1 MSLRVAGDAKNSED
15 RVSIVSQF
23 IRVTKRRS
31 GKVRHF
37 FFADTDLRHSKNHPS
52 TRTNAC
58 LALSIAYPM
67 MMIRSLLP
75 PAILLLPLLATDALL
90 SVTPPVA
97 RNRLRFSLSAS
108 PSSSSAAAS
117 TDAAAT
123 DAAAAKA
130 VKAALEA
137 SRKYG
142 STSPEARVAWD
153 VVEEINASDNRYE
166 NCTREVSST
175 KTARWRCQV
184 AEVEKAAR
192 FSQSEWKII

>member
-1 MSLRVAGDAKNSED
+1 
-15 RVSIVSQF
+15 
-23 IRVTKRRS
+23 
-31 GKVRHF
+31 
-37 FFADTDLRHSKNHPS
+37 
-52 TRTNAC
+52 
-58 LALSIAYPM
+58 

-97 RNRLRFSLSAS
+97 RNRLLFARLSAS
-108 PSSSSAAAS
+108 PSSSASAAAA

-137 SRKYG
+137 SKKYG

-166 NCTREVSST
+166 NCTREVSSRST
-175 KTARWRCQV
+175 T
-184 AEVEKAAR
+184 
-192 FSQSEWKII
+192 